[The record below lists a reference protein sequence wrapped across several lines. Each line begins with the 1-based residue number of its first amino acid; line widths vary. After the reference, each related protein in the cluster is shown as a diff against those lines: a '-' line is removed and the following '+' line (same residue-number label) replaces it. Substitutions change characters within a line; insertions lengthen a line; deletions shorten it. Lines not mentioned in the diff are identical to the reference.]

1 MMYVSKRK
9 IVCDHIDIISLCDNI
24 LIKSHTVVN
33 CKKRIIKNKKICAR
47 V

>member
-9 IVCDHIDIISLCDNI
+9 IVCDHIDIIYIISLCDNI

-33 CKKRIIKNKKICAR
+33 CKKRNHKK
-47 V
+47 